1 MRLGAGEALR
11 SDVLVMMI
19 ISDVLVMMIITD
31 DLVMIGSN
39 ILVRPQP
46 QSHQVSLARVGGQGG
61 DVVAVI
67 ICNDNDNDVVAAI
80 ICKEGES
87 LQTGSLDSWSRRP
100 GIICLFNT

>member
-11 SDVLVMMI
+11 SE
-19 ISDVLVMMIITD
+19 VLVMMIITD
-31 DLVMIGSN
+31 DLVMMMGSN
-39 ILVRPQP
+39 VLLRPEPQP
-46 QSHQVSLARVGGQGG
+46 HQVSLARVGGQGG

-87 LQTGSLDSWSRRP
+87 DQTGSLDSWSRQP
-100 GIICLFNT
+100 GIICLFNS